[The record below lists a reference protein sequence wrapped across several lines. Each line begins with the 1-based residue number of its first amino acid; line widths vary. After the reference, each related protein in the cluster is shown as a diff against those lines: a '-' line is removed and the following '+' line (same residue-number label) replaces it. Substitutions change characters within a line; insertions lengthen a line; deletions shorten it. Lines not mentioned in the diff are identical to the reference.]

1 MTSEDTPPDF
11 GLVTPLA
18 VPPDS
23 RVPEGLA
30 DGSSPEEYD
39 RYFRILRDRP
49 GLPEWTRHC
58 LRVEA
63 ELVADL
69 DRSSLPREERGRV
82 LEGLLAIYRVT
93 LEHWVA
99 AAEAA
104 EARDSEARQDGEAG
118 EDSGAAR

>member
-1 MTSEDTPPDF
+1 LSSEDTPPDF

-23 RVPEGLA
+23 RVPEALA

-99 AAEAA
+99 AAESA
-104 EARDSEARQDGEAG
+104 EAGRDSEAP
-118 EDSGAAR
+118 GAAR

>member
-30 DGSSPEEYD
+30 AGSSPEEYD
-39 RYFRILRDRP
+39 RYFRILRERP

-69 DRSSLPREERGRV
+69 DRSSLSREEQGRV

-93 LEHWVA
+93 LEHWLAV
-99 AAEAA
+99 AEAA
-104 EARDSEARQDGEAG
+104 DVRRDSDAQQDSG
-118 EDSGAAR
+118 DSGAAR

>member
-1 MTSEDTPPDF
+1 LTSEDTPPDF
-11 GLVTPLA
+11 GLVAPLA

-93 LEHWVA
+93 LERWVD
-99 AAEAA
+99 AAETA
-104 EARDSEARQDGEAG
+104 EARRDSD
-118 EDSGAAR
+118 DSGAAR